1 MSEGMA
7 AVRTPIN
14 DPLLRYA
21 FAIGTTAVILLL
33 FHLLQR
39 LFSPRHTLAGDAR
52 GPNVAYLI
60 VQAGHAAA
68 VLLLVPGIVHEAL
81 GHESLASS
89 VLWAAAFLAAGVAL
103 IQLAGELGIRLL
115 LRTTLR
121 KELETGNVAAGV
133 SAAAN
138 YVAVGILA
146 APTIAG
152 GDLQGLGL
160 SVAFFGLALLTQAA
174 YVALFRSLTVYDDS
188 EQIQGENLAAALSY
202 AGISVAVAIV
212 LARAL
217 TGEAFVGWRPA
228 LAGYAGVAAS
238 ALALYPVRQLVV
250 QGLVLGRAPSV
261 RGGALDHAIGVE
273 RNTGMA
279 ILEALAYL
287 ATAIAL
293 VELT

>member
-1 MSEGMA
+1 MSSP
-7 AVRTPIN
+7 V
-14 DPLLRYA
+14 LRYA
-21 FAIGTTAVILLL
+21 FAVGTAAVILLV

-39 LFSPRHTLAGDAR
+39 LFSPRHTLTDDAR
-52 GPNVAYLI
+52 GRNVAYLL

-68 VLLLVPGIVHEAL
+68 VLLLVPGIVQEAL
-81 GHESLASS
+81 DHDSLLSS
-89 VLWAAAFLAAGVAL
+89 VLWAAAFLAAGVTL

-115 LRTTLR
+115 LRSTLR
-121 KELETGNVAAGV
+121 QELEKGNVAAGV

-146 APTIAG
+146 APAIAG
-152 GDLQGLGL
+152 SDLKGLGL
-160 SVAFFGLALLTQAA
+160 SCVFFGLALATQAG

-188 EQIQGENLAAALSY
+188 DQIQGENLAAALSY

-217 TGEAFVGWRPA
+217 TGEEFAGWRPA
-228 LAGYAGVAAS
+228 LLGYAGVAAS

-250 QGLVLGRAPSV
+250 QGLVLGRAPTI
-261 RGGALDHAIGVE
+261 RGGAVDHAIGVE
-273 RNTGMA
+273 RNVGMA

-287 ATAIAL
+287 ATAVAL